1 MKAVLNIPSKTIS
14 PTVTTHTSQGIARS
28 LASMIFLL
36 GLPLA
41 ASATEYR
48 TINHPRQ
55 ECWNEQVAQ
64 PSSGNYGGAIV
75 GGLTGGLLGNQI
87 GRGNGRVA
95 ATAVGAATGAVVGDR
110 LSGAP
115 GYTSVQRC
123 RTVVDQ
129 EQIVVP
135 EQPHFDRHDDD
146 NRYEHHR
153 KHRHHKHDEDD
164 DDD

>member
-1 MKAVLNIPSKTIS
+1 MQ
-14 PTVTTHTSQGIARS
+14 TTHQNRSANGKNALTSI
-28 LASMIFLL
+28 LAGVVLL
-36 GLPLA
+36 LAVPLS

-64 PSSGNYGGAIV
+64 PGSGGYGGAVI
-75 GGLTGGLLGNQI
+75 GGITGGLLGNQI

-110 LSGAP
+110 ISGSP
-115 GYTSVQRC
+115 GYSTVQRC

-129 EQIVVP
+129 ERIAIVP
-135 EQPHFDRHDDD
+135 ERNYYYERDDD
-146 NRYEHHR
+146 DRYKHHR
-153 KHRHHKHDEDD
+153 KHRHHKHHDD
-164 DDD
+164 DDDD